1 MQFKHSN
8 LTLTVSLISALVL
21 GACNTGEVSNPPPG
35 ESDASQQADG
45 ELLDDATPAAD
56 ISGAVDTAT
65 QEDTVTPDDATAPAD
80 SATQEDT
87 VTPGDAT
94 APADSA
100 TQEDTVTPGDATAP
114 ADSTLP
120 EDATDPED
128 ASSLADT
135 AAPEDAAVPEDT
147 AAPEDAA
154 VPEDTAPA
162 DAEPEGLGTAPTS
175 CGAIDQGLTPIDC
188 TKYGDSGAGCVFS
201 NHCSCSANDGF
212 VCEGWKEGD
221 GVECLPGIYCVPKA
235 EPVDPQ
241 SVGNVPTSCGSPD
254 PIDCTQYG
262 DSKAICV
269 FGHHCMCSV
278 EDGFTCASPGE
289 FGGDKEC
296 DPGVYCMPVD

>member
-56 ISGAVDTAT
+56 ISGTVDTAT
-65 QEDTVTPDDATAPAD
+65 QEDTVIPD
-80 SATQEDT
+80 
-87 VTPGDAT
+87 DAT

-147 AAPEDAA
+147 A
-154 VPEDTAPA
+154 PA
-162 DAEPEGLGTAPTS
+162 DVEPEGLGTAPTS
-175 CGAIDQGLTPIDC
+175 CGSVAQGLTPIDC

-221 GVECLPGIYCVPKA
+221 GVECLPGMYCVPKA

-269 FGHHCMCSV
+269 FGNHCMCSV
-278 EDGFTCASPGE
+278 QGGFTCATPGE